1 MCFFWDRVFVAIPFV
16 HIEKTMQSSSLVKTK
31 WISYSHF
38 MGADSVFAVEYV
50 EDYVNIT
57 NLIADP
63 FVQMCFLY
71 DYGDCKG
78 RS

>member
-1 MCFFWDRVFVAIPFV
+1 
-16 HIEKTMQSSSLVKTK
+16 
-31 WISYSHF
+31 

-78 RS
+78 RSYFSRK

>member
-1 MCFFWDRVFVAIPFV
+1 MFFLDRVLVAILFV
-16 HIEKTMQSSSLVKTK
+16 HIEKQCKVLVLLRPSEYRIVIL
-31 WISYSHF
+31 WV
-38 MGADSVFAVEYV
+38 ADSVFAVEYV